1 MILGCEPI
9 TLNAMNNLGMWIT
22 WKTSSH
28 ELGAVVDMNGF
39 RSWPQHSRCYEWL
52 KVVDDMSY
60 SRPLAQGSG
69 SYDQLKVVDDMNDL
83 GSLELRPLDGMNNS
97 EVQMI

>member
-1 MILGCEPI
+1 
-9 TLNAMNNLGMWIT
+9 
-22 WKTSSH
+22 
-28 ELGAVVDMNGF
+28 
-39 RSWPQHSRCYEWL
+39 
-52 KVVDDMSY
+52 MSY
-60 SRPLAQGSG
+60 SGPLAQGSG